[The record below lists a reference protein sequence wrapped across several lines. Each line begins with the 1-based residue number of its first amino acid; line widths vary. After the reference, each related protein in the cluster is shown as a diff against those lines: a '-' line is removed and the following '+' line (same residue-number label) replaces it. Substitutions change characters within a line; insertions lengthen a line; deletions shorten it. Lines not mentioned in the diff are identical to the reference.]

1 MVLANLYEANSSCHS
16 TFKSLGLRWLDI
28 DMDLFQ
34 VPKLVVLFIFIEFS
48 YCELKPCGELQNSSA
63 TVLCKSKESQ
73 RTNSPPQPFPVK
85 VTPIIDFKD
94 IIDIDPEEKTMST
107 FIKMILTWTD
117 EGLGIVKGKNQR

>member
-1 MVLANLYEANSSCHS
+1 MVLANLYEANSSSVS
-16 TFKSLGLRWLDI
+16 TFKSLGLRRLEI
-28 DMDLFQ
+28 EMDFFQ
-34 VPKLVVLFIFIEFS
+34 VPKLVLLFILIEFS
-48 YCELKPCGELQNSSA
+48 YCELKPCGELQNSSI
-63 TVLCKSKESQ
+63 TVLCKNNESQ

-107 FIKMILTWTD
+107 FIKMILIWTD